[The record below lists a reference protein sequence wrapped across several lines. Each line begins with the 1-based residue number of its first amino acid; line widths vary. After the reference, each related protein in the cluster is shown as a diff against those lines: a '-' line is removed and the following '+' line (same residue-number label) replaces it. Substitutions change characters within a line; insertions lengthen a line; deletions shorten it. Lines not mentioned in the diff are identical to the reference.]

1 MKYLGITRRRRFLSL
16 QAHQGPQLRSLAFL
30 VPAALAV
37 IAIQQNTK
45 IAPQVDVQHVQ
56 KQIGIALPNHE
67 SAVLEEAYRLF
78 GRLPF
83 EPDTGSAANHDF
95 PPATPLNAPA
105 DSLVGD
111 TGGAAEPVSLE
122 QQSWTNVT
130 VAPGDNLS
138 LIFSRLKLSRNDL
151 QKIVSLGPDT
161 AALKDLKPGM
171 TLRLRTT
178 DGAIDEMV
186 LELDQLNSLVVTKS
200 DSDFAARVDSIEPDI
215 KVRAATTTIT
225 QSLFVDGQKVG
236 LSDAV
241 IMKLI
246 DIFGWDIDF
255 ALDLQPNDHF
265 SIIYEE
271 VYKGDQ
277 LVKQDRILAA
287 EFVNQGK
294 RMRAVLY
301 NDAAGRSAYYSQ
313 DGEAMHKAFLRTP
326 VKFTRISSG
335 FNLARRHPILNTIR
349 AHRGVD
355 YAAPI
360 GTPVRATA
368 DGKVLTVG
376 GGAGYGNLVEI
387 RHGDAYSTLYG
398 HLSRFARGIKRG
410 GFVKQGQIIGY
421 VGQTGLAT
429 GPHLHYE
436 FRINGV
442 HRDPLRVT
450 LPRSLPLE
458 KRYMADFRQRSGPL
472 LEQLD
477 TMVARRDSSR
487 TTYVAQLD
495 SAKFLQ
501 AADANGTN

>member
-1 MKYLGITRRRRFLSL
+1 MKYLGITRRRRFSSL
-16 QAHQGPQLRSLAFL
+16 QAQQLPPIRSLIFL
-30 VPAALAV
+30 IPTALV
-37 IAIQQNTK
+37 VLAIQQYTRV
-45 IAPQVDVQHVQ
+45 APQIDVPAVQ
-56 KQIGIALPNHE
+56 REIGIALPDHK
-67 SAVLEEAYRLF
+67 SVVLEDAYRLF

-83 EPDTGSAANHDF
+83 EPDPLVQTEAGSS
-95 PPATPLNAPA
+95 
-105 DSLVGD
+105 SLDVGTLPTD
-111 TGGAAEPVSLE
+111 ETAVVGTEAGN
-122 QQSWTNVT
+122 SWVHVT

-138 LIFSRLKLSRNDL
+138 LIFSRLKLSSTDL
-151 QKIVSLGPDT
+151 HQIVSLGKAT
-161 AALKDLKPGM
+161 APLKDLRPGQI
-171 TLRLRTT
+171 LRFRLN
-178 DGAIDEMV
+178 DASIAEMV
-186 LELDQLNSLVVTKS
+186 LELDQLNSLNVVRE
-200 DSDFAARVDSIEPDI
+200 DSGFAARVDSIEPDI
-215 KVRAATTTIT
+215 KVTAATTTIT

-265 SIIYEE
+265 SVIYEE
-271 VYKGDQ
+271 VYKGQQ

-301 NDAAGRSAYYSQ
+301 TGADGRSSYYS
-313 DGEAMHKAFLRTP
+313 DKGEAMHKTFLRTP

-335 FNLARRHPILNTIR
+335 FTLARRHPILNTIR

-355 YAAPI
+355 YAAPT

-368 DGKVLTVG
+368 DGKILAVG
-376 GGAGYGNLVEI
+376 SGAGYGNLVEI
-387 RHGDAYSTLYG
+387 RHGDSYSTLYG

-410 GFVKQGQIIGY
+410 SFVNQGQIIGY

-436 FRINGV
+436 FRINGI
-442 HRDPLRVT
+442 HRDPLKVV
-450 LPRSLPLE
+450 LPRLPIE
-458 KRYMADFRQRSGPL
+458 KRYMADFRERSAPL
-472 LEQLD
+472 LNQLD
-477 TMVARRDSSR
+477 FLVAKQDNSH

-495 SAKFLQ
+495 STKYLQ
-501 AADANGTN
+501 AADSNSPN